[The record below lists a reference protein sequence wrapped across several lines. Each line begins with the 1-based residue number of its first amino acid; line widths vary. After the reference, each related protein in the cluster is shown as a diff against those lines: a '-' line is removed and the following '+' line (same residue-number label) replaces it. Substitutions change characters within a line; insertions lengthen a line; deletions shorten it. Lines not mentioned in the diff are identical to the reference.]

1 MNFIAKVAEALAPS
15 PDIPLVLLDMF
26 GFDGW
31 CGSYAISQAAR
42 GGLVLSWVGLL
53 MLLLLLLL
61 LLLVLLLLVFL
72 CLGSCSREGLS
83 C

>member
-15 PDIPLVLLDMF
+15 PDVPLVLLDMF

-42 GGLVLSWVGLL
+42 GGFVLSRVGLL
-53 MLLLLLLL
+53 MMMLL
-61 LLLVLLLLVFL
+61 LLLLVFL
-72 CLGSCSREGLS
+72 CLRSCSREGLS